1 MPQIRR
7 SRPGRVDRRRWSGWP
22 ALVPQAHGSKSC
34 RSNWQTP
41 RAAQWSSRRIPAR
54 AQQQEADDGF
64 GIHDLPLADQG
75 DRLHQRNLHDG
86 EVFFLSVETVRHQIA
101 GGVDVYRFGQKS
113 WGRIEGGRVLDA
125 VGTETDDAALVEPA
139 AAERAFGGHEGA
151 MVRNLSA
158 STEKPLLVTLVERPG
173 LADVWLR
180 RCI

>member
-41 RAAQWSSRRIPAR
+41 QAARWSSRRIPAR
-54 AQQQEADDGF
+54 VQQQEADDGF

-75 DRLHQRNLHDG
+75 DRLRQRDPHGGLSAG
-86 EVFFLSVETVRHQIA
+86 EL
-101 GGVDVYRFGQKS
+101 DV
-113 WGRIEGGRVLDA
+113 
-125 VGTETDDAALVEPA
+125 VGTQTDDAALVDPA
-139 AAERAFGGHEGA
+139 AAERAFGGHEGD

-180 RCI
+180 SCI